1 MFKEILE
8 KLKRK
13 EISEIKTDSG
23 DEFSKVEVSDVKE
36 KCVEVKDEDFKFF
49 IISSSIDYLDLYCV
63 EYKKES

>member
-23 DEFSKVEVSDVKE
+23 DEFSKIEVSDVKE
-36 KCVEVKDEDFKFF
+36 ECVEVKDEDFKFF
-49 IISSSIDYLDLYCV
+49 IIFSSIDYLDLYCV
-63 EYKKES
+63 KKGSD

>member
-49 IISSSIDYLDLYCV
+49 IISSSIDYLGPHCV
-63 EYKKES
+63 EDKKEG